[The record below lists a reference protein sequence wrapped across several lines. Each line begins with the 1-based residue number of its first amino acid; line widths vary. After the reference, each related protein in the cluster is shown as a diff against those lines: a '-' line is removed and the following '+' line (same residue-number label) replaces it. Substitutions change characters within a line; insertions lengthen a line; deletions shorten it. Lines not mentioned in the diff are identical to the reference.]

1 VGGVAEITIVLTTPN
16 DDAADGQALTFE
28 IEIEGEA
35 VEGEEV
41 LAADAPSSMAD
52 GSPLTGGCV
61 MGGGKGMP
69 WLGGLVLLAL
79 AAGVCVRRRV
89 NA

>member
-1 VGGVAEITIVLTTPN
+1 
-16 DDAADGQALTFE
+16 
-28 IEIEGEA
+28 
-35 VEGEEV
+35 
-41 LAADAPSSMAD
+41 
-52 GSPLTGGCV
+52 

>member
-1 VGGVAEITIVLTTPN
+1 ME
-16 DDAADGQALTFE
+16 
-28 IEIEGEA
+28 
-35 VEGEEV
+35 
-41 LAADAPSSMAD
+41 D
-52 GSPLTGGCV
+52 GSPLAGGCV